1 MVPKLH
7 PRGSSFHGACDYIL
21 HDAEKAKTNDR
32 VPWCLTVNLATQ
44 DPKWAWHEMV
54 ETYWAQDALKTASG
68 IDLRG
73 RKNKKPVLHYSLSWA
88 DSENPSPE
96 EMQKA
101 ALSSLKALGL
111 DDHQA
116 LISPHTDTKHPHV
129 HIVVNLIHP
138 TTGRSHDLKF
148 PKLDLSRWAE
158 AYEREHGIHCHERIK
173 NNAARARSA
182 DRLLMD
188 KENDADGK
196 VPQVK
201 GEAGITAEREERENA
216 RRQRERWLRK
226 RTAEKLGPDKLLG
239 NDPHK
244 SKDSDVPSVD
254 GWARRRKGYIA
265 PSRILRTSTRE
276 PVPEGVPQVRK
287 PITPE
292 QHRARDWYRK
302 KRNPMLVL
310 TTPRRGVDPGVPR
323 VVKHRSETRP
333 NWLDKKDII
342 DRMKR
347 LRAEKEVFHKIDR
360 NATWERH
367 KQERDALWKNTTS
380 ALAQTRDYVSKK
392 FKPHWRDLY
401 KAQREEFTF
410 VEKATPLERAVFVFA
425 NERRLGGGRPLKPRE
440 KQDAITKPGRLLDL
454 LEAAHERER
463 TRLAQ
468 IQKAEAHVFGARIYD
483 DYARKQDALLSRQT
497 DERQAERERQF
508 KESREVTFKD
518 AKRSLIDEREARQ
531 NAERAAKARAD
542 AERNLAAS
550 QEAPAPSPAREQAT
564 GSIEQSAPAPAHRKP
579 SEGGDAPGLSEVFD
593 KAADPPSQSEPAPE
607 LPRSEELRRLMEEWR
622 RNNPGR
628 DFGREM

>member
-21 HDAEKAKTNDR
+21 HDADKAKSNDR

-54 ETYWAQDALKTASG
+54 ETYWAQDALKSASG

-116 LISPHTDTKHPHV
+116 LISSHTDTKHPHV

-158 AYEREHGIHCHERIK
+158 AYEREHGIHCEERIK

-188 KENDADGK
+188 KDKDRDGK
-196 VPQVK
+196 VPEVK
-201 GEAGITAEREERENA
+201 GEAGIAAEREEREKG
-216 RRQRERWLRK
+216 RRQRERWHR
-226 RTAEKLGPDKLLG
+226 RYTAKTLGPDKLLG
-239 NDPHK
+239 NDPEKAMDGK
-244 SKDSDVPSVD
+244 SPMMR
-254 GWARRRKGYIA
+254 GWKYRRKHVFPSKILGTSRRESA
-265 PSRILRTSTRE
+265 PD
-276 PVPEGVPQVRK
+276 GVPKPRRK
-287 PITPE
+287 ITPAE
-292 QHRARDWYRK
+292 HRARDWYRK

-310 TTPRRGVDPGVPR
+310 TTPRRGVDEGAPR

-347 LRAEKEVFHKIDR
+347 MRAEKEVFHKIDR
-360 NATWERH
+360 NAAWERH
-367 KQERDALWKNTTS
+367 KQERDDLWKNTKE
-380 ALAQTRDYVSKK
+380 ALKQANDYVSKK
-392 FKPHWRDLY
+392 FKPHWRELY
-401 KAQREEFTF
+401 KLQREEFAH
-410 VEKATPLERAVFVFA
+410 VKAASPLERAVFVFA
-425 NERRLGGGRPLKPRE
+425 NDRRLGGGRSLRPRE
-440 KQDAITKPGRLLDL
+440 KRDALTKPGRLLDL

-463 TRLAQ
+463 THLAQ
-468 IQKAEAHVFGARIYD
+468 VQKAEAHVYGARILD
-483 DYARKQDALLSRQT
+483 AYARKQDALLSRQT
-497 DERQAERERQF
+497 DERQARRERQF
-508 KESREVTFKD
+508 LESREVTFKD
-518 AKRSLIDEREARQ
+518 ARRSLLDEREARQ
-531 NAERAAKARAD
+531 NAERAAKARVE
-542 AERNLAAS
+542 AERS
-550 QEAPAPSPAREQAT
+550 QEASLQAPASTPSREEAT
-564 GSIEQSAPAPAHRKP
+564 GPIEQSPPETPQRDATDSAEPA
-579 SEGGDAPGLSEVFD
+579 GLSGTFD
-593 KAADPPSQSEPAPE
+593 KAADPAAQGDAQPE